1 MTKQLARVGW
11 ALVMLLAFTLLQ
23 TSAAN
28 AASRIIPIECGKDI
42 DAVINTDPV
51 GTGTLFR
58 LTGDCHDERQNPQ
71 PFTASATIQPKD
83 GDGIICSIPATLN
96 PLPLSNSPGFFA
108 YDPETHCTIN
118 GASGVT
124 QVIKPQGLFYMN
136 GIMVTGGTF
145 TGAAATGVGIAEGQ
159 MDNNSVVR
167 GSVVRDTQGAGI
179 SNAHGFHHQIEL
191 TNTTTNPNA
200 LGFIGSG
207 IKGINEFNIQYSYVH
222 DNQGN
227 GIWCDVYCTDQTSAQ
242 FSSFHAK
249 FNLVVNNGRAGIRW
263 ERIGDFGGAS
273 QANSGEAIIE
283 NNELYGNGKD
293 TTRGAIDIRDAQDAL
308 VQNNYFRSNW
318 GGIAIRASDSG
329 RSDRPDLDNI
339 DIVNNILNREQL
351 KGCELP
357 DNIVFCLGNIP

>member
-11 ALVMLLAFTLLQ
+11 ALVMLLAFTLLL

-28 AASRIIPIECGKDI
+28 AASRTISIGCGQDI
-42 DAVINTDPV
+42 DNVINGDPV
-51 GTGTLFR
+51 GTTTLFR
-58 LTGDCHDERQNPQ
+58 LAADC
-71 PFTASATIQPKD
+71 PFTASATLQPMD
-83 GDGIICSIPATLN
+83 GDGIDCAIPATLF
-96 PLPLSNSPGFFA
+96 PLRLSSGLSA
-108 YDPETHCTIN
+108 YDPETRCTIN
-118 GASGVT
+118 GASTVT

-136 GIMVTGGTF
+136 GIMVTGGTY

-179 SNAHGFHHQIEL
+179 SNAHGIHHQIEL

-200 LGFIGSG
+200 LGYIGSG

-227 GIWCDVYCTDQTSAQ
+227 GIWCDVYCTDQTSAL
-242 FSSFHAK
+242 FSSFHAN

-357 DNIVFCLGNIP
+357 DNIVFCSGNIP

>member
-1 MTKQLARVGW
+1 MTKQVARVGW
-11 ALVMLLAFTLLQ
+11 ALVMLLAFTLLL
-23 TSAAN
+23 TSVAN
-28 AASRIIPIECGKDI
+28 AASRTIPIECGQDI
-42 DAVINTDPV
+42 DNVINGDPV
-51 GTGTLFR
+51 GTTTLFR
-58 LTGDCHDERQNPQ
+58 LRGDCTSA
-71 PFTASATIQPKD
+71 FTASATIQPKD
-83 GDGIICSIPATLN
+83 GDGIDCSIPATLF
-96 PLPLSNSPGFFA
+96 PLRLSNGSSA

-136 GIMVTGGTF
+136 GIMVTGGTY

-179 SNAHGFHHQIEL
+179 SNAHGIHHQIEL

-200 LGFIGSG
+200 LGHIGSG

-227 GIWCDVYCTDQTSAQ
+227 GIWCDVYCTDQTSAL
-242 FSSFHAK
+242 FGSFHAN

-283 NNELYGNGKD
+283 NNELHGNGQD
-293 TTRGAIDIRDAQDAL
+293 ATRGAIDIRDAQDAL
-308 VQNNYFRSNW
+308 VRNNYFGTNS
-318 GGIAIRASDSG
+318 GAPAIRATDSG

-339 DIVNNILNREQL
+339 DIVNNILNREQV

-357 DNIVFCLGNIP
+357 DNIVFCSGNIP

>member
-11 ALVMLLAFTLLQ
+11 ALVMLLAFTLLL

-28 AASRIIPIECGKDI
+28 AASRTVEIKCGGDI
-42 DAVINTDPV
+42 DNVINGDPV
-51 GTGTLFR
+51 GTTTLFR
-58 LTGDCHDERQNPQ
+58 LTGDCPQ

-83 GDGIICSIPATLN
+83 GDGIDCSIPATLF
-96 PLPLSNSPGFFA
+96 PLRLSNGSSA

-167 GSVVRDTQGAGI
+167 GSVVTGTQGAGI
-179 SNAHGFHHQIEL
+179 SNAHGIHHQIEL

-200 LGFIGSG
+200 LGHIGSG

-222 DNQGN
+222 ENQGN
-227 GIWCDVYCTDQTSAQ
+227 GIWCDVYCTDQTSAL
-242 FSSFHAK
+242 FSSFLARY
-249 FNLVVNNGRAGIRW
+249 NLVVDNGRAGIRW

-283 NNELYGNGKD
+283 NNELYGNGTD

-308 VQNNYFRSNW
+308 VRNNYFGTNS
-318 GGIAIRASDSG
+318 GAPAIRATDSG

-357 DNIVFCLGNIP
+357 DNIVFCSGNIP

>member
-1 MTKQLARVGW
+1 MDSVMTKQLARVGW
-11 ALVMLLAFTLLQ
+11 ALVMLLAFTLLL

-28 AASRIIPIECGKDI
+28 AASRTIPIGCGQDI
-42 DAVINTDPV
+42 DNAINGDPV
-51 GTGTLFR
+51 GTTTLFR
-58 LTGDCHDERQNPQ
+58 LAADCT
-71 PFTASATIQPKD
+71 FTASATLQPRD
-83 GDGIICSIPATLN
+83 GDGIDCAIPATLFQRG
-96 PLPLSNSPGFFA
+96 SA
-108 YDPETHCTIN
+108 YDPETRCTIY
-118 GASGVT
+118 GASVT

-136 GIMVTGGTF
+136 GIMVRGGTY
-145 TGAAATGVGIAEGQ
+145 TGAAGTGVGIAEGQ

-179 SNAHGFHHQIEL
+179 SNAHGIHHQIEL

-200 LGFIGSG
+200 LGHIGSG

-227 GIWCDVYCTDQTSAQ
+227 GIWCDVYCTDATSAL
-242 FSSFHAK
+242 FSSFHANY
-249 FNLVVNNGRAGIRW
+249 NLVVNNGRAGIRW

-283 NNELYGNGKD
+283 NNELHGNGTG

-308 VQNNYFRSNW
+308 VQNNYF
-318 GGIAIRASDSG
+318 GGNSGGLAIRATDSG

-339 DIVNNILNREQL
+339 DIVNNKLNGEQV

-357 DNIVFCLGNIP
+357 DNIVFCSGNIP

>member
-1 MTKQLARVGW
+1 MDSVMTKQLARVGW
-11 ALVMLLAFTLLQ
+11 ALVMLLAFTLLL

-28 AASRIIPIECGKDI
+28 AASRTIPIGCGQDI
-42 DAVINTDPV
+42 DNAINGDPV
-51 GTGTLFR
+51 GTTTLFR
-58 LTGDCHDERQNPQ
+58 LAADCT
-71 PFTASATIQPKD
+71 FTASATLQPRD
-83 GDGIICSIPATLN
+83 GDGIDCAIPATLFQRG
-96 PLPLSNSPGFFA
+96 SA
-108 YDPETHCTIN
+108 YDPETRCTIY
-118 GASGVT
+118 GASVT

-136 GIMVTGGTF
+136 GIMVRGGTY

-179 SNAHGFHHQIEL
+179 SNAHGIHHQIEL

-200 LGFIGSG
+200 LGHIGSG

-227 GIWCDVYCTDQTSAQ
+227 GIWCDVYCTDATSAL
-242 FSSFHAK
+242 FSSFHANY
-249 FNLVVNNGRAGIRW
+249 NLVVNNGRAGIRW

-283 NNELYGNGKD
+283 NNELHGNGTG

-308 VQNNYFRSNW
+308 VQNNYF
-318 GGIAIRASDSG
+318 GGNSGGLAIRATDSG

-339 DIVNNILNREQL
+339 DIVNNKLNGEQV

-357 DNIVFCLGNIP
+357 DNIVFCSGNIP

>member
-1 MTKQLARVGW
+1 MDSVMTKQLARVGW
-11 ALVMLLAFTLLQ
+11 ALVMLLAFTLLL

-28 AASRIIPIECGKDI
+28 AASRTIPIGCGQDI
-42 DAVINTDPV
+42 DNVINGDPV
-51 GTGTLFR
+51 GTTTLFR
-58 LTGDCHDERQNPQ
+58 LAADCT
-71 PFTASATIQPKD
+71 FTASATLQPRD
-83 GDGIICSIPATLN
+83 GDGIDCAIPATLFQRG
-96 PLPLSNSPGFFA
+96 SA
-108 YDPETHCTIN
+108 YDPETRCTIY
-118 GASGVT
+118 GASVT

-136 GIMVTGGTF
+136 GIMVRGGTY

-179 SNAHGFHHQIEL
+179 SNAHGIHHQIEL

-200 LGFIGSG
+200 LGHIGSG

-227 GIWCDVYCTDQTSAQ
+227 GIWCDVYCTDQTSAL
-242 FSSFHAK
+242 FSSFHAHY
-249 FNLVVNNGRAGIRW
+249 NLVVNNGRAGIRW
-263 ERIGDFGGAS
+263 ERMGDFGGAS

-283 NNELYGNGKD
+283 NNELHGNGTG

-308 VQNNYFRSNW
+308 VQNNYF
-318 GGIAIRASDSG
+318 GGNSGGLAIRATDSG

-339 DIVNNILNREQL
+339 DIVNNKLNGEQV

-357 DNIVFCLGNIP
+357 DNIVFCSGNIP

>member
-11 ALVMLLAFTLLQ
+11 ALVMLLAFTLLL

-28 AASRIIPIECGKDI
+28 AASRTVEIKCGGDI
-42 DAVINTDPV
+42 DNVINGDPV
-51 GTGTLFR
+51 GTTTLFR
-58 LTGDCHDERQNPQ
+58 LDAGC
-71 PFTASATIQPKD
+71 PFTASATLQPKD
-83 GDGIICSIPATLN
+83 GDGIDCAIPAKLN
-96 PLPLSNSPGFFA
+96 PLPLSNGFVA
-108 YDPETHCTIN
+108 YDPETYCTIN

-159 MDNNSVVR
+159 MDNDSVVR

-179 SNAHGFHHQIEL
+179 SNAHGIHHQIEL

-222 DNQGN
+222 ENQGN
-227 GIWCDVYCTDQTSAQ
+227 GIWCDVYCTDQTSAL
-242 FSSFHAK
+242 FSSFLARY
-249 FNLVVNNGRAGIRW
+249 NLVVDNGRAGIRW
-263 ERIGDFGGAS
+263 ERIGDFGGAA

-283 NNELYGNGKD
+283 NNDLYGNGTD

-308 VQNNYFRSNW
+308 VQYNYFGSNW
-318 GGIAIRASDSG
+318 GAPAIRATDSG

-357 DNIVFCLGNIP
+357 DNIVFCSGNIP

>member
-1 MTKQLARVGW
+1 MTKQVARVGW
-11 ALVMLLAFTLLQ
+11 ALVMLLACTLLL
-23 TSAAN
+23 TSVAN
-28 AASRIIPIECGKDI
+28 AASRTISIGCGQDI
-42 DAVINTDPV
+42 DNVINGDPV
-51 GTGTLFR
+51 GTTTLFR
-58 LTGDCHDERQNPQ
+58 LRGDCPQ
-71 PFTASATIQPKD
+71 PFTASATLQPKD
-83 GDGIICSIPATLN
+83 GDGIDCTIPATLN
-96 PLPLSNSPGFFA
+96 PLRLSNGSSA

-136 GIMVTGGTF
+136 GIMVTGGTY

-167 GSVVRDTQGAGI
+167 GSVVTGTQGAGI
-179 SNAHGFHHQIEL
+179 SNAHGIHHQIEL

-200 LGFIGSG
+200 LGYIGSG

-222 DNQGN
+222 GNQGN
-227 GIWCDVYCTDQTSAQ
+227 GIWCDVYCTDQTSALG
-242 FSSFHAK
+242 SSFLARY
-249 FNLVVNNGRAGIRW
+249 NLVVDNGRAGIRW

-293 TTRGAIDIRDAQDAL
+293 ATRGAIDIRDAQDAL
-308 VQNNYFRSNW
+308 VRNNYFRSNW

-357 DNIVFCLGNIP
+357 DNIVFCSGNIP

>member
-1 MTKQLARVGW
+1 MDSVMTKQLARVGW
-11 ALVMLLAFTLLQ
+11 ALVMLLAFTLLL

-28 AASRIIPIECGKDI
+28 AASRTIPIGCGQDI
-42 DAVINTDPV
+42 DNAINGDPV
-51 GTGTLFR
+51 GTTTLFR
-58 LTGDCHDERQNPQ
+58 LAADCT
-71 PFTASATIQPKD
+71 FTASATLQPRD
-83 GDGIICSIPATLN
+83 GDGIDCAIPATLFQRG
-96 PLPLSNSPGFFA
+96 SA
-108 YDPETHCTIN
+108 YDPETRCTIY
-118 GASGVT
+118 GASVT

-136 GIMVTGGTF
+136 GIMVRGGTY

-179 SNAHGFHHQIEL
+179 SNAHGIHHQIEL

-200 LGFIGSG
+200 LGHIGSG

-222 DNQGN
+222 GNQGN
-227 GIWCDVYCTDQTSAQ
+227 GIWCDVYCTDQTSAL
-242 FSSFHAK
+242 FSSCHAHY
-249 FNLVVNNGRAGIRW
+249 NLVVNNGRAGIRW
-263 ERIGDFGGAS
+263 ERMGDFGGAS

-283 NNELYGNGKD
+283 NNELHGNGTG

-308 VQNNYFRSNW
+308 VQNNYF
-318 GGIAIRASDSG
+318 GGNSGGLAIRATDSG

-339 DIVNNILNREQL
+339 DIVNNKLNGEQV

-357 DNIVFCLGNIP
+357 DNIVFCSGNIP

>member
-11 ALVMLLAFTLLQ
+11 ALVMLLAFTLLL

-28 AASRIIPIECGKDI
+28 AASRTVEIKCGGDI
-42 DAVINTDPV
+42 DNVINGDPV
-51 GTGTLFR
+51 GTTTLFR
-58 LTGDCHDERQNPQ
+58 LTGDCPQ
-71 PFTASATIQPKD
+71 PFTASATLQPRD
-83 GDGIICSIPATLN
+83 GDGIDCAIPATLFQRG
-96 PLPLSNSPGFFA
+96 SA
-108 YDPETHCTIN
+108 YDPETRCTIY
-118 GASGVT
+118 GASTVT

-136 GIMVTGGTF
+136 GIMVRGGTY

-179 SNAHGFHHQIEL
+179 SNAHGIHHQIEL

-200 LGFIGSG
+200 LGHIGSG

-227 GIWCDVYCTDQTSAQ
+227 GIWCDVYCTDQTSAL

-308 VQNNYFRSNW
+308 VQNNILRSNW

-329 RSDRPDLDNI
+329 RSDRPDLDNV
-339 DIVNNILNREQL
+339 DIVNNILNREQV

>member
-11 ALVMLLAFTLLQ
+11 ALVMLLAFTLLL

-28 AASRIIPIECGKDI
+28 AASRTVEIKCGGDI
-42 DAVINTDPV
+42 DNVINGDPV
-51 GTGTLFR
+51 GTTTLFR
-58 LTGDCHDERQNPQ
+58 LTGDCPQ

-83 GDGIICSIPATLN
+83 GDGIDCSIPATLF
-96 PLPLSNSPGFFA
+96 PLRLSNGSSA

-118 GASGVT
+118 GASTVT

-136 GIMVTGGTF
+136 GIMVRGGTY

-179 SNAHGFHHQIEL
+179 SNAHGIHHQIEL

-200 LGFIGSG
+200 LGQIGSG

-222 DNQGN
+222 ENQGN
-227 GIWCDVYCTDQTSAQ
+227 GIWCDVYCTDQTSAL
-242 FSSFHAK
+242 FSSFHAN

-283 NNELYGNGKD
+283 NNELYGNGTD

-308 VQNNYFRSNW
+308 VRNNYFGTNS
-318 GGIAIRASDSG
+318 GAPAIRATDSG

-357 DNIVFCLGNIP
+357 DNIVFCLGNIQ

>member
-1 MTKQLARVGW
+1 MTKQLTRVGW
-11 ALVMLLAFTLLQ
+11 ALVMLLAFTLLL

-28 AASRIIPIECGKDI
+28 AASWTRDIKCNEDI
-42 DAVINTDPV
+42 DNVINGDPV
-51 GTGTLFR
+51 GTTTLFR
-58 LTGDCHDERQNPQ
+58 LVADCT
-71 PFTASATIQPKD
+71 FTASATLQPKD
-83 GDGIICSIPATLN
+83 GDGIDCTIPATLF
-96 PLPLSNSPGFFA
+96 PLRLSNGSSA

-179 SNAHGFHHQIEL
+179 SNAHGIHHQIEL

-200 LGFIGSG
+200 LGHIGSG

-227 GIWCDVYCTDQTSAQ
+227 GIWCDVYCKDETSAL

-249 FNLVVNNGRAGIRW
+249 YNLVVNNGRAGIRW

-308 VQNNYFRSNW
+308 VQNNILRSNW

-339 DIVNNILNREQL
+339 DIMNNILNREQL

>member
-1 MTKQLARVGW
+1 MDSVMTKQLARVGW
-11 ALVMLLAFTLLQ
+11 ALVMLLAFTLLL

-28 AASRIIPIECGKDI
+28 AASRTIPIGCGQDI
-42 DAVINTDPV
+42 DNAINGDPV
-51 GTGTLFR
+51 GTTTLFR
-58 LTGDCHDERQNPQ
+58 LAADCT
-71 PFTASATIQPKD
+71 FTASATLQPRD
-83 GDGIICSIPATLN
+83 GDGIDCAIPATLFQRG
-96 PLPLSNSPGFFA
+96 SA
-108 YDPETHCTIN
+108 YDPETRCTIY
-118 GASGVT
+118 GASVT

-136 GIMVTGGTF
+136 GIMVRGGTY
-145 TGAAATGVGIAEGQ
+145 TGAAGTGVGIAEGQ

-179 SNAHGFHHQIEL
+179 SNAHGIHHQIEL

-200 LGFIGSG
+200 LGHIGSG

-227 GIWCDVYCTDQTSAQ
+227 GIWCDVYCTDQTSAL
-242 FSSFHAK
+242 FGSFHANY
-249 FNLVVNNGRAGIRW
+249 NLVVNNDRAGIRW

-283 NNELYGNGKD
+283 NNELHGNGTG

-308 VQNNYFRSNW
+308 VQNNYF
-318 GGIAIRASDSG
+318 GGNSGGLAIRATDSG

-339 DIVNNILNREQL
+339 DIVNNKLNGEQV

-357 DNIVFCLGNIP
+357 DNIVFCSGNIP

>member
-11 ALVMLLAFTLLQ
+11 ALVMLLAFTLLL

-28 AASRIIPIECGKDI
+28 AASRTVEIKCGGDI
-42 DAVINTDPV
+42 DNVINGDPV
-51 GTGTLFR
+51 GTTTLFR
-58 LTGDCHDERQNPQ
+58 LAADC
-71 PFTASATIQPKD
+71 PFTASATLQPKD
-83 GDGIICSIPATLN
+83 GDGIDCSIPATLN
-96 PLPLSNSPGFFA
+96 PLPLSNGSSA

-118 GASGVT
+118 GASTVT

-136 GIMVTGGTF
+136 GIMVTGGTY

-179 SNAHGFHHQIEL
+179 SNAHGIHHQIEL

-200 LGFIGSG
+200 LGHIGSG

-227 GIWCDVYCTDQTSAQ
+227 GIWCDVYCTDQTGAL

-283 NNELYGNGKD
+283 NNDLYGNGTD
-293 TTRGAIDIRDAQDAL
+293 TTRGAIDIRDAQDAV

>member
-1 MTKQLARVGW
+1 MDSVMTKQLARVGW
-11 ALVMLLAFTLLQ
+11 ALVMLLAFTLLL

-28 AASRIIPIECGKDI
+28 AASRTISIGCGQDI
-42 DAVINTDPV
+42 DNAINGDPV
-51 GTGTLFR
+51 GTTTLFR
-58 LTGDCHDERQNPQ
+58 LAADCT
-71 PFTASATIQPKD
+71 FTASATLQPRD
-83 GDGIICSIPATLN
+83 GDGIDCAIPATLFQRG
-96 PLPLSNSPGFFA
+96 SA
-108 YDPETHCTIN
+108 YDPETRCTIY
-118 GASGVT
+118 GASVT

-136 GIMVTGGTF
+136 GIMVTGGTY
-145 TGAAATGVGIAEGQ
+145 TGAAGTGVGIAEGQ

-179 SNAHGFHHQIEL
+179 SNAHGIHHQIEL

-200 LGFIGSG
+200 LGHIGSG

-227 GIWCDVYCTDQTSAQ
+227 GIWCDVYCNDQTSAL
-242 FSSFHAK
+242 FGSFHANY
-249 FNLVVNNGRAGIRW
+249 NLVVNNGRAGIRW

-308 VQNNYFRSNW
+308 VRNNYF
-318 GGIAIRASDSG
+318 GGNSGGLAIRATDSG

-339 DIVNNILNREQL
+339 DIVNNILNGEQV

-357 DNIVFCLGNIP
+357 DNIVFCSGNIP

>member
-1 MTKQLARVGW
+1 MDSVMTKQLARVGGV
-11 ALVMLLAFTLLQ
+11 LVMLLAFTLLLP
-23 TSAAN
+23 SVAS
-28 AASRIIPIECGKDI
+28 AASRTISIGCGQDI
-42 DAVINTDPV
+42 DNVINGDPV
-51 GTGTLFR
+51 GTTTLFR
-58 LTGDCHDERQNPQ
+58 LAADCT
-71 PFTASATIQPKD
+71 FTASATLQPRD
-83 GDGIICSIPATLN
+83 GDGIDCAIPATLFQRG
-96 PLPLSNSPGFFA
+96 SA
-108 YDPETHCTIN
+108 YDPETRCTIY
-118 GASGVT
+118 GASTVT

-136 GIMVTGGTF
+136 GIMVRGGTY

-273 QANSGEAIIE
+273 HANSGEAIIE

-293 TTRGAIDIRDAQDAL
+293 TTRGAIDIRDAQDAT

-318 GGIAIRASDSG
+318 GAPAIRATDSG

-357 DNIVFCLGNIP
+357 DNIVFCLGNIQ

>member
-1 MTKQLARVGW
+1 MDSVMTKQLARVGGV
-11 ALVMLLAFTLLQ
+11 LVMLLAFTLLLP
-23 TSAAN
+23 SVAN
-28 AASRIIPIECGKDI
+28 AASRTISIGCGQDI
-42 DAVINTDPV
+42 DNVINGDPV
-51 GTGTLFR
+51 GTTTLFR
-58 LTGDCHDERQNPQ
+58 LAADCT
-71 PFTASATIQPKD
+71 FTASATLQPRD
-83 GDGIICSIPATLN
+83 GDGIDCAIPATLFQRG
-96 PLPLSNSPGFFA
+96 SA
-108 YDPETHCTIN
+108 YDPETRCTIY
-118 GASGVT
+118 GASTVT

-136 GIMVTGGTF
+136 GIMVRGGTY

-179 SNAHGFHHQIEL
+179 SNAHGIHHQIEL

-200 LGFIGSG
+200 LGHIGSG

-227 GIWCDVYCTDQTSAQ
+227 GIWCDVYCTDATSAL
-242 FSSFHAK
+242 FSSFHANY
-249 FNLVVNNGRAGIRW
+249 NLVVNNRRAGIRW

-283 NNELYGNGKD
+283 NNELHGNGQD
-293 TTRGAIDIRDAQDAL
+293 ATRGAIDIRDAQDAL
-308 VQNNYFRSNW
+308 VQNNYFGTNS
-318 GGIAIRASDSG
+318 GGIAIRATDSG

-339 DIVNNILNREQL
+339 DIVNNKLNGEQG

-357 DNIVFCLGNIP
+357 DNIVFCSGNIP